1 MMDPKD
7 LIDWLSIDWT
17 SLSPERNAERKAAA
31 DLLHRQAV
39 RIAELEEELGVA
51 ELARRYDD
59 RDTCREMLAHAD
71 EEAKRIRR
79 EVFSLALSVGG
90 TDPGPLHDE
99 IRQLRSDVKRLTAQR
114 DQARRAYCLEAGIYV
129 GDEDE
134 CRQLEPA
141 ELANR
146 KGWPWPIADPEK
158 EPTT

>member
-31 DLLHRQAV
+31 ELLHRQTV
-39 RIAELEEELGVA
+39 RIAELERDLEDLREELA
-51 ELARRYDD
+51 N
-59 RDTCREMLAHAD
+59 
-71 EEAKRIRR
+71 RI
-79 EVFSLALSVGG
+79 
-90 TDPGPLHDE
+90 
-99 IRQLRSDVKRLTAQR
+99 KQR

-134 CRQLEPA
+134 CRRLEPS
-141 ELANR
+141 ELAR
-146 KGWPWPIADPEK
+146 EKRWPWPIADPEK